1 MISTAQEAHL
11 HISCI
16 LNSSK
21 SGLPV
26 PKTQMKTGQLNPK
39 NPKLRV

>member
-16 LNSSK
+16 LNSSR
-21 SGLPV
+21 SGLSV
-26 PKTQMKTGQLNPK
+26 SKTHIKTGQLNPK
-39 NPKLRV
+39 TQRS

>member
-1 MISTAQEAHL
+1 MISTAQEAIL

-26 PKTQMKTGQLNPK
+26 LKTHIKTGQLNPK
-39 NPKLRV
+39 TQRS